1 MLFHVNLCSL
11 SKNFEEL
18 QYLLKSTNKNFDI
31 IAITETRTRKDISIT
46 NNLSLNNYSFGLT
59 STESSAGS
67 TLLYIA
73 NHLSYKPHN
82 DLNIYKKSELE
93 PTFIEV
99 IILRKVIL
107 LLGVSIDIPLWTL
120 KRSLK
125 NKNHFI
131 YWVILMVTY

>member
-1 MLFHVNLCSL
+1 MCSL

-46 NNLSLNNYSFGLT
+46 SNLSLNNYSFRLT
-59 STESSAGS
+59 STESSAGG

-93 PTFIEV
+93 STFIEV
-99 IILRKVIL
+99 INPQISNIIIGYPLTSLYGLR
-107 LLGVSIDIPLWTL
+107 
-120 KRSLK
+120 
-125 NKNHFI
+125 
-131 YWVILMVTY
+131 